1 MASLFGLGKSA
12 AVSALENLKMV
23 SEDIGFSTKKDALLR
38 IRDAGKTSD
47 KDIYLLNVFIQGI
60 DVYNQLRNLAKR
72 SSSPEE
78 KAKEFAE
85 MHGKKMAVLTA
96 IQQATDYTS
105 KHPKLK
111 NDKINVNLRTLRQ
124 FIMVQEKYAKDP
136 ISGVILDNA
145 MRTLNRSTIVT
156 IPELV
161 YDADRVPDENERAAG
176 TYLSARTL
184 KNAEGTIPKLGG
196 SRKKFTKRSKR
207 SKATKRSRRS
217 KGTKRSRRSN
227 KKTRRH

>member
-60 DVYNQLRNLAKR
+60 DIYNQLRNLARR

-85 MHGKKMAVLTA
+85 MHGKKVTVLTA
-96 IQQATDYTS
+96 IEQATDYTLR
-105 KHPKLK
+105 HPKLK
-111 NDKINVNLRTLRQ
+111 NDKINANLRTLRQ
-124 FIMVQEKYAKDP
+124 FITVQEKYAKDP
-136 ISGVILDNA
+136 ISGAILDNA
-145 MRTLNRSTIVT
+145 MRTLNKSTIVT

-161 YDADRVPDENERAAG
+161 YDADRVVDEHERAAG

-184 KNAEGTIPKLGG
+184 KNAEGTLPKLGG

-207 SKATKRSRRS
+207 SK
-217 KGTKRSRRSN
+217 GTKRSKRSN